1 MGYAQG
7 SNTVNTANI
16 VDAAVTTGKIADEA
30 VTLAKLKPTGTSG
43 QVLTSAGTGAD
54 PSYQTAAASDPAAFS
69 GAIETDGTFVATTQ
83 PFTMPDG
90 SGTFIA
96 TVKDAG
102 ANSTVELWAIDAS
115 GVVGG
120 SAAASVTLTG
130 AATPTSIAE
139 SMGYVIVGS
148 EDGIS
153 IIDSYDGSWAER
165 TVGWPRSLSSS
176 TVPLITNNDVTS
188 VAAGVHDDW
197 PTDPRTGGKMPC
209 FAVGMGTGA
218 DTVSLMKFDGNVY
231 DYAGTVGSTGV
242 SIDNG
247 CVFAGHASSDK
258 LQQSPPITTI
268 TADDWTM
275 NAIGWVAAAPLSY
288 YGSDNAL
295 DILNGKIGAA
305 DPEGLSIGLY
315 DTSSSQ
321 TPGVASMWAVVNRAA
336 NSGFC
341 VGATKG
347 KWLANSAT
355 ADLSPYA
362 NTMTAIGGGPTEVSA
377 DGATGELK
385 AYTFSTTKYVER
397 VADTDFDMGTGD
409 FGGMAWVKIPATAN
423 ANYLWSNGYHSG
435 GYSGNGQMALTRNSN
450 ESFTFNISDDNYSTN
465 DSVISNTT
473 HGDDTWDFVGWWR
486 DGGNIYVGVNGVVE
500 AVTAVSNAAGTLTNV
515 SGSRRFRIGQN
526 QGTGYGIDDGGEMAL
541 FRFSATAPSAA
552 QFKAIYDAE
561 VGMFETAAKVL
572 LQSATTDAVLDV
584 SVDPNGK
591 VAVTQ
596 TDSMT
601 IWDGLVATTQATSGS
616 NTAFE
621 HLKSWNDTLI
631 EVGAEGLAISRPA
644 ENIRA
649 VVDRVDV
656 LESEFAGVDLSKAK
670 AWCYINNA
678 GTIFSSYNIESV
690 SKVSTGRYRFNF
702 GTHFKSNTSYTAV
715 PSIMGNTSDQHCV
728 IATNVAASCDV
739 FSQQTTSAS
748 DQAIGIVFFG
758 ELEGE

>member
-90 SGTFIA
+90 SGTFIS

-102 ANSTVELWAIDAS
+102 ANSTVELWAIDVS

-165 TVGWPRSLSSS
+165 TEGWPRSLSTSTTPALNNNNVIGVTAAVLS
-176 TVPLITNNDVTS
+176 TVQQPDLRTGRSLPTFGVKYGTGTFQAS
-188 VAAGVHDDW
+188 VIKTDGNVFDTGNTTATAEAGVAIWADRIHYSYSTSQFRNSHI
-197 PTDPRTGGKMPC
+197 PTMTANETVNPPYTT
-209 FAVGMGTGA
+209 FGTGA
-218 DTVSLMKFDGNVY
+218 DSYGIAT
-231 DYAGTVGSTGV
+231 
-242 SIDNG
+242 
-247 CVFAGHASSDK
+247 ASD
-258 LQQSPPITTI
+258 
-268 TADDWTM
+268 A
-275 NAIGWVAAAPLSY
+275 VAAALDTLAV
-288 YGSDNAL
+288 GS
-295 DILNGKIGAA
+295 G
-305 DPEGLSIGLY
+305 EGLAISHGMSASTGSTNA
-315 DTSSSQ
+315 DTDEIIASVTRAFNTGMLMRSSK
-321 TPGVASMWAVVNRAA
+321 GV
-336 NSGFC
+336 
-341 VGATKG
+341 
-347 KWLANSAT
+347 WLANSPTVGRGTWAKTLTANGTVTEAAVETGSELKGYSGWSSSNNLTRSSDEHWDVLGTGAAYMSIWFKSSSVTAT
-355 ADLSPYA
+355 ERYMMFGNSG
-362 NTMTAIGGGPTEVSA
+362 NTVRMLIHTSTSGQVGCID
-377 DGATGELK
+377 DGATANVSLMSTEDYDDGAWHK
-385 AYTFSTTKYVER
+385 ADFVRVSSTERYFYVDGVQVLSSTTNAGSLSSSGNLPLGIGVD
-397 VADTDFDMGTGD
+397 ADGSTY
-409 FGGMAWVKIPATAN
+409 PAT
-423 ANYLWSNGYHSG
+423 S
-435 GYSGNGQMALTRNSN
+435 
-450 ESFTFNISDDNYSTN
+450 STL
-465 DSVISNTT
+465 SL
-473 HGDDTWDFVGWWR
+473 G
-486 DGGNIYVGVNGVVE
+486 
-500 AVTAVSNAAGTLTNV
+500 
-515 SGSRRFRIGQN
+515 
-526 QGTGYGIDDGGEMAL
+526 
-541 FRFSATAPSAA
+541 RFSSTAPSAA
-552 QFKAIYDAE
+552 QVLAMYEAE
-561 VGMFETAAKVL
+561 KGLFVASAKCL
-572 LQSATTDAVLDV
+572 LQSGTTDSVLDV

-601 IWDGLVATTQATSGS
+601 IWDGLVATTQATSGA

-631 EVGAEGLAISRPA
+631 EVGATDLSISRPA